1 MVSSVLERVGDKG
14 SVTHI
19 YQTGQPQTNCLAA
32 MDYPQKVMDCL
43 DVINIQHL
51 RSLEQGQDILAN
63 HARPEAENT
72 GEPPYRKLATEAGVE
87 ASNGGAS
94 EKPMRMSLREKSLA
108 TYNKLTDKCDGLI
121 IVCKQHPSALLMYL
135 SKVSLPFFSF

>member
-1 MVSSVLERVGDKG
+1 M
-14 SVTHI
+14 
-19 YQTGQPQTNCLAA
+19 
-32 MDYPQKVMDCL
+32 MDCL

-63 HARPEAENT
+63 HPRPEAENT
-72 GEPPYRKLATEAGVE
+72 GEPPNKKLATEAGVE
-87 ASNGGAS
+87 TSNGGAS
-94 EKPMRMSLREKSLA
+94 ASEKPMMMSHREKSLA

>member
-32 MDYPQKVMDCL
+32 MDYTQKVMDCL

-63 HARPEAENT
+63 HPRPEAEDT
-72 GEPPYRKLATEAGVE
+72 GEPPNKKLATEASVE
-87 ASNGGAS
+87 AS

-108 TYNKLTDKCDGLI
+108 TYNKLTDKYDGLI

-135 SKVSLPFFSF
+135 SKVSLPF

>member
-1 MVSSVLERVGDKG
+1 
-14 SVTHI
+14 
-19 YQTGQPQTNCLAA
+19 
-32 MDYPQKVMDCL
+32 MDGL

-63 HARPEAENT
+63 HPRPEAENT
-72 GEPPYRKLATEAGVE
+72 GEPPKKKLATEAGVE

-94 EKPMRMSLREKSLA
+94 EKPMRMSLREKSVA
-108 TYNKLTDKCDGLI
+108 TYNKLTADKCDGLI

>member
-1 MVSSVLERVGDKG
+1 M
-14 SVTHI
+14 THI

-32 MDYPQKVMDCL
+32 MDYPQDVMDSL

-63 HARPEAENT
+63 HPRPEAEDT
-72 GEPPYRKLATEAGVE
+72 GEPPSKKAATE
-87 ASNGGAS
+87 ASNGGVS
-94 EKPMRMSLREKSLA
+94 EKPMRMSLREKSVA
-108 TYNKLTDKCDGLI
+108 AYNKLTEAKCDGLI

-135 SKVSLPFFSF
+135 SKVST